1 MNKNLLQRFLT
12 LIRANSSLIILLL
25 IALPLSILSAD
36 FLTGNNLLTVAL
48 QTSMIAIAAIGM
60 TFTLITGGVD
70 LSVGSVAALTGA
82 LAAGLSTRNGL
93 GTYPAI
99 FVALFAAAWI
109 GALNGAMIAWGHIPP
124 FVATLASMAAVRGL
138 TLVYTQGRPISGLDE
153 QFTFW
158 ATDLAG
164 IPVPLFVLLFVAII
178 TYIILHRSVFGN
190 YIFAIGGGE
199 ETARLAGISPAK
211 IKIGVYIISALC
223 AGLTGLLLTARL
235 WSAQPNSGT
244 GLELDA
250 IASSVLGGASL
261 LGGAGSVTGAI
272 IGAFI
277 IGILA
282 NGLNLL
288 EVPSY
293 NQQVIKG
300 LVFIVAV
307 ILDYVLKRRLKNAKS

>member
-1 MNKNLLQRFLT
+1 MKQTILNFT
-12 LIRANSSLIILLL
+12 RANSGLVILFLL
-25 IALPLSILSAD
+25 AVPLTLLSPD

-48 QTSMIAIAAIGM
+48 QVSMIAITAIGM
-60 TFTLITGGVD
+60 TFALITGGVD
-70 LSVGSVAALTGA
+70 LSVGAVAALAGA
-82 LAAGLSTRNGL
+82 LAAGLATRSGL
-93 GTYPAI
+93 GTYPAMLL
-99 FVALFAAAWI
+99 ALAAAAAV
-109 GALNGAMIAWGHIPP
+109 GLVNAAMIVWGRIPP
-124 FVATLASMAAVRGL
+124 FVATLATMAAARGL
-138 TLVYTQGRPISGLDE
+138 TLVYTQGKPISGLDE

-158 ATDLAG
+158 ASELG
-164 IPVPLFVLLFVAII
+164 KIPVPIFVLVFVALV
-178 TYIILHRSVFGN
+178 TYVILHRSLFGN

-199 ETARLAGISPAK
+199 ETSRLAGISPAK
-211 IKIGVYIISALC
+211 VKFGVYIISALC

-250 IASSVLGGASL
+250 IAASVLGGASL
-261 LGGAGSVTGAI
+261 SGGAGSVVGAVTGT
-272 IGAFI
+272 FI
-277 IGILA
+277 VGILA

-307 ILDYVLKRRLKNAKS
+307 VLDYVLKRRLKQ

>member
-1 MNKNLLQRFLT
+1 MNSVFSQRLVS
-12 LIRANSSLIILLL
+12 LARANSGLVILLL
-25 IALPLSILSAD
+25 VAFPLSISSPD
-36 FLTGNNLLTVAL
+36 FLTGSNLLTVGL

-82 LAAGLSTRNGL
+82 LAAGLSLRDGT
-93 GTYPAI
+93 GTYPAM
-99 FVALFAAAWI
+99 VLALGAAVLV

-124 FVATLASMAAVRGL
+124 FVATLASMAAARGL
-138 TLVYTQGRPISGLDE
+138 TLVYTQGRPISGLDAH
-153 QFTFW
+153 FTFW
-158 ATDLAG
+158 AGEAAG
-164 IPVPLFVLLFVAII
+164 VPVPLFVLLLAGLI
-178 TYIILHRSVFGN
+178 THILLHRSVFGN
-190 YIFAIGGGE
+190 YVFAVGGGE
-199 ETARLAGISPAK
+199 ETARLAGISPSK
-211 IKIGVYIISALC
+211 IKFGVYIISALC

-235 WSAQPNSGT
+235 WSAQPNSGA

-261 LGGAGSVTGAI
+261 MGGAGSVTGAI
-272 IGAFI
+272 IGTFI

-293 NQQVIKG
+293 NQQVTKG

-307 ILDYVLKRRLKNAKS
+307 ILDYVLKRRRTG

>member
-1 MNKNLLQRFLT
+1 MNNSSLQRFLS
-12 LIRANSSLIILLL
+12 LVRANSGLVILLFV
-25 IALPLSILSAD
+25 ALPLSVLSAD

-60 TFTLITGGVD
+60 TFALITGGVD

-82 LAAGLSTRNGL
+82 LAAGLATRNGL
-93 GTYPAI
+93 GTYPAMLL
-99 FVALFAAAWI
+99 ALFAAAMV

-124 FVATLASMAAVRGL
+124 FVATLASMATVRGL

-158 ATDLAG
+158 ATDKSG

-178 TYIILHRSVFGN
+178 TYVVLHRSVFGN

-211 IKIGVYIISALC
+211 IKFGVYIISALC

-261 LGGAGSVTGAI
+261 MGGAGSVVGAI
-272 IGAFI
+272 TGTFI

-300 LVFIVAV
+300 LVFIIAV
-307 ILDYVLKRRLKNAKS
+307 ILDYVLKRRLKKR

>member
-1 MNKNLLQRFLT
+1 MNNSFLQRFLS
-12 LIRANSSLIILLL
+12 LIRTNSGLVILLL
-25 IALPLSILSAD
+25 VALPLSALSAD
-36 FLTGNNLLTVAL
+36 FITVNNLLTVAL

-60 TFTLITGGVD
+60 TFALITGGVD

-82 LAAGLSTRNGL
+82 LAAGLSTRAGL
-93 GTYPAI
+93 ETYPAI
-99 FVALFAAAWI
+99 LLALFAAVLV
-109 GALNGAMIAWGHIPP
+109 GALNGAMIAWGRIPP

-158 ATDLAG
+158 ATNISG

-178 TYIILHRSVFGN
+178 TYVVLHRSVFGN

-199 ETARLAGISPAK
+199 ETARLAGISPVR
-211 IKIGVYIISALC
+211 IKLGVYIISALC

-235 WSAQPNSGT
+235 WSAQPNSGI

-261 LGGAGSVTGAI
+261 MGGAGSVGGALTGT
-272 IGAFI
+272 FI

-300 LVFIVAV
+300 LVFIIAV
-307 ILDYVLKRRLKNAKS
+307 ILDYVLKRRLKKV

>member
-1 MNKNLLQRFLT
+1 MNNMKQTMLNFT
-12 LIRANSSLIILLL
+12 RANSGLIILLVL
-25 IALPLSILSAD
+25 AVPLTLLSPD
-36 FLTGNNLLTVAL
+36 FLTSTNLLTVAL
-48 QTSMIAIAAIGM
+48 QVSMIAITAIGM
-60 TFTLITGGVD
+60 TFALITGGVD

-82 LAAGLSTRNGL
+82 LAAGLATRSGL
-93 GTYPAI
+93 GTYPAMLLALA
-99 FVALFAAAWI
+99 VAAGVGLVNAALI
-109 GALNGAMIAWGHIPP
+109 VWGRIPP
-124 FVATLASMAAVRGL
+124 FVATLATMAAARGL
-138 TLVYTQGRPISGLDE
+138 TLVYTQGRPISGLDT

-158 ATDLAG
+158 AGNLG
-164 IPVPLFVLLFVAII
+164 IVPVPIFILLFIALV

-190 YIFAIGGGE
+190 YIFAVGGGE
-199 ETARLAGISPAK
+199 ETSHLAGISPAK
-211 IKIGVYIISALC
+211 VKFGVYVISALC
-223 AGLTGLLLTARL
+223 AGLTGLLLTSRL

-261 LGGAGSVTGAI
+261 LGGAGSVVGAI
-272 IGAFI
+272 IGTFI
-277 IGILA
+277 IGVLA

-307 ILDYVLKRRLKNAKS
+307 VLDYILKRRLK

>member
-1 MNKNLLQRFLT
+1 
-12 LIRANSSLIILLL
+12 
-25 IALPLSILSAD
+25 
-36 FLTGNNLLTVAL
+36 
-48 QTSMIAIAAIGM
+48 MIARGK
-60 TFTLITGGVD
+60 
-70 LSVGSVAALTGA
+70 
-82 LAAGLSTRNGL
+82 
-93 GTYPAI
+93 
-99 FVALFAAAWI
+99 
-109 GALNGAMIAWGHIPP
+109 IPP
-124 FVATLASMAAVRGL
+124 FIATLGMLTVGRGL
-138 TLVYTQGRPISGLDE
+138 TLGGGQVEVKKCLLLGDSSLIHRPL
-153 QFTFW
+153 
-158 ATDLAG
+158 
-164 IPVPLFVLLFVAII
+164 PL
-178 TYIILHRSVFGN
+178 ILHRSVFGN

-211 IKIGVYIISALC
+211 IKFGVYIISALA

-261 LGGAGSVTGAI
+261 LGGAGSVAGAV

-307 ILDYVLKRRLKNAKS
+307 ILDYVLKRRSKSG

>member
-1 MNKNLLQRFLT
+1 MNSVFSQRLVNLA
-12 LIRANSSLIILLL
+12 RANSGLVILLL
-25 IALPLSILSAD
+25 VAFPLSVFSPD
-36 FLTGNNLLTVAL
+36 FLTGSNLLTVGL

-82 LAAGLSTRNGL
+82 MAAGLSVRDGM
-93 GTYPAI
+93 GTYPAM
-99 FVALFAAAWI
+99 VLALGAAALV
-109 GALNGAMIAWGHIPP
+109 GALNGAMIAWGRIPP
-124 FVATLASMAAVRGL
+124 FVATLASMAAARGL
-138 TLVYTQGRPISGLDE
+138 TLVYTQGRPISGLDAD
-153 QFTFW
+153 FTFW
-158 ATDLAG
+158 AGDAAG
-164 IPVPLFVLLFVAII
+164 IPVPLFVLLVLGLI
-178 TYIILHRSVFGN
+178 THILLHRSVFGN
-190 YIFAIGGGE
+190 YVFAVGGGE
-199 ETARLAGISPAK
+199 ETARLAGISPSK
-211 IKIGVYIISALC
+211 IKFGVYITSALC
-223 AGLTGLLLTARL
+223 AGLTGLLLTSRL

-261 LGGAGSVTGAI
+261 MGGAGSVTGAV

-293 NQQVIKG
+293 NQQVTKG
-300 LVFIVAV
+300 LVFIIAV
-307 ILDYVLKRRLKNAKS
+307 ILDYVLKRRRTG